1 MADRRDSDL
10 RSSFGVSRTV
20 SANSRFFA
28 FSFAY
33 RRLPA
38 EEFAKRKRLLL
49 HGKVLTIGK
58 QRLVGLALTAVAA
71 LGVASGLGCAPVR
84 GRSLRRRFLARQ
96 LAVYIADR
104 PDGSSEKRYFLRRA
118 DGTELRLLFDPAP
131 VAGAGNRVAVQ
142 GVPEADALR
151 VTSFQEVASGPAVA
165 TPALAAATPFSPRSF
180 AFVFVDIGGGI
191 TGTTTPAVADAFM
204 TSNADSIRR
213 YYLADSY
220 GRQDISTYVT
230 QTALSYPMAD
240 CNSSTTSALANALRP
255 MVGNYQHYLWYFGS
269 TNPACN
275 WSGLASLG
283 TPSNPSRDT
292 WYNHATSCVV
302 LVQSPAQLRHAA
314 LVGADLP
321 RWAAGRRPE
330 WLHGQR
336 IWRPLRSDGR
346 RVAT

>member
-1 MADRRDSDL
+1 M
-10 RSSFGVSRTV
+10 
-20 SANSRFFA
+20 
-28 FSFAY
+28 
-33 RRLPA
+33 
-38 EEFAKRKRLLL
+38 L

-71 LGVASGLGCAPVR
+71 LGVASGLGCAPPSEAEASDD
-84 GRSLRRRFLARQ
+84 GSLRGE

-131 VAGAGNRVAVQ
+131 VGLEPGNRVAVQ

-269 TNPACN
+269 TDRACN
-275 WSGLASLG
+275 WSGLASVG
-283 TPSNPSRDT
+283 TPDEAVAR
-292 WYNHATSCVV
+292 H
-302 LVQSPAQLRHAA
+302 LVQPLHELRRAGAGARAQLRHAA
-314 LVGADLP
+314 LVVADLP
-321 RWAAGRRPE
+321 RRAASPTIPNAARPANTATPSIRWAAAA
-330 WLHGQR
+330 
-336 IWRPLRSDGR
+336 
-346 RVAT
+346 AT